1 MHYTK
6 IRSHP
11 IRNECTLVLCADQGG
26 GIIKLQNK
34 KPQTPPPRQT
44 QITDTPPPHLLW
56 KKFWVHTRVYLNNKM
71 LIHAGYDIAE
81 IF

>member
-26 GIIKLQNK
+26 GGGIIKLQNK
-34 KPQTPPPRQT
+34 KPQTPPPGK
-44 QITDTPPPHLLW
+44 L
-56 KKFWVHTRVYLNNKM
+56 KYVYLNNQM